1 MNNENMRIKFK
12 AWHEANMKPQLKII
26 AEQLNITESYFNH
39 WKNGKRNMSDELL
52 KRVDRLINK

>member
-1 MNNENMRIKFK
+1 MRIKFVE
-12 AWHEANMKPQLKII
+12 WHESNMKPQLKIV

-52 KRVDRLINK
+52 KRVDRLISK